1 MKRNI
6 LLFFIATFLVG
17 ALACVTGVRCY
28 ADDDDGVPII
38 IGEGSLGGTPS
49 HHAPA
54 VIPIQAA
61 YYPSITTIL
70 VDFLYDLGQVSVEIE
85 NETTGAYSQTTINAM
100 QGVQPFI
107 ITGASG
113 IYELT
118 FTLANG
124 IVYIGSFEIE

>member
-1 MKRNI
+1 MLYAMKKV
-6 LLFFIATFLVG
+6 LFFLLSLCLFAPLSF
-17 ALACVTGVRCY
+17 AQTGG
-28 ADDDDGVPII
+28 DDPLDII
-38 IGEGSLGGTPS
+38 ITNGNQGGDQN

-54 VIPIQAA
+54 LTPIQAA

-85 NETTGAYSQTTINAM
+85 NETTGGYSQTTINAM

>member
-1 MKRNI
+1 MKKTITTLFVCLGLLAPFFHASAQDGGDPPTDI
-6 LLFFIATFLVG
+6 LITEGGSTGGGSIA
-17 ALACVTGVRCY
+17 
-28 ADDDDGVPII
+28 
-38 IGEGSLGGTPS
+38 
-49 HHAPA
+49 HAPA
-54 VIPIQAA
+54 LIPIQAA

-100 QGVQPFI
+100 QGVCPFI
-107 ITGASG
+107 VSGASG